1 MFYHTLYVLCK
12 EHGTT
17 ITALARELNIAK
29 GSPSNWQRGAS
40 PNSDVV
46 MKIARHFGVSCDY
59 LLGMDDVP
67 SRLEDFS
74 LTQEERELITCL
86 RGLPPMVYRAVS
98 ASVSAFASSLE
109 ENPL

>member
-67 SRLEDFS
+67 SRLEEFS
-74 LTQEERELITCL
+74 LTQDERELITCL
-86 RGLPPMVYRAVS
+86 RSLPPKVYRAVS

-109 ENPL
+109 ESAL